1 MCDCYKRGQ
10 AIRRGVS
17 SLANGNVKAVVTAAA
32 YVGRSMARD
41 VQSGALKSAALN
53 RLAQIRK
60 PR

>member
-1 MCDCYKRGQ
+1 MCNCKQRGQ
-10 AIRRGVS
+10 AIRRGAV
-17 SLANGNVKAVVTAAA
+17 SLAHGNVKATVAAAA

-53 RLAQIRK
+53 RLAQLRK